1 MSLSLWYQVAEVKAR
16 VLDLTNVL
24 MKESEEVFNRE
35 MAILDLMDIAK
46 DIYSLEEHA
55 MKLSEDIDRKQITEI
70 ADQKDS
76 LQQTKNAP
84 GVAAPETFSKQ
95 VM

>member
-24 MKESEEVFNRE
+24 MNEPEEVFNRE

-46 DIYSLEEHA
+46 DIYGLEEHA
-55 MKLSEDIDRKQITEI
+55 MRLSEETDRKQVTEI
-70 ADQKDS
+70 AGHKDS
-76 LQQTKNAP
+76 IQQTKNAP
-84 GVAAPETFSKQ
+84 GAATPETFSKS